1 MMESLRK
8 LVYYACVSR
17 GPVIVAE
24 YNDLGDAEQLAIAV
38 ECLGRAPPFHSR
50 FTHTIKNRRY
60 SFLMDSEFVY
70 YAIVDEALPKVKV
83 FSFLEQVR
91 DEFKRLLRAKG
102 LSNSKDEI
110 LQGCGLGDDFAS
122 TFRRLVAPLVGI
134 PQTEKRRMEEEEA
147 SARREEDET
156 ETEVCSPTASAP
168 LYGKPQPDS
177 KPKKDK
183 KSLCSIPPLI
193 LKTNKHEKKKVRD
206 QVTQVREI
214 IMESSGK
221 ALDNGQKLEVT
232 VDGNTGGAAA
242 LSLQRTASMRT
253 KGQQIAQRMW
263 WRNVRV
269 VLLLDFV
276 VCTILFVVWLCIC
289 RGFKCVS
296 D

>member
-1 MMESLRK
+1 M
-8 LVYYACVSR
+8 YYACVSR

-24 YNDLGDAEQLAIAV
+24 YIDLGDAEQLEIAV
-38 ECLGRAPPFHSR
+38 ECSGRPPPFHSR
-50 FTHTIKNRRY
+50 FTYTIKNKRY

-70 YAIVDEALPKVKV
+70 YATVDEALPKVKV

-102 LSNSKDEI
+102 LLNSKDEI

-122 TFRRLVAPLVGI
+122 TFRRLAAPLVGI

-183 KSLCSIPPLI
+183 KISLLYTAFNFEDKQTRKEEGEGSS
-193 LKTNKHEKKKVRD
+193 D
-206 QVTQVREI
+206 
-214 IMESSGK
+214 SGK
-221 ALDNGQKLEVT
+221 RDHHGEQWQ
-232 VDGNTGGAAA
+232 GIG
-242 LSLQRTASMRT
+242 
-253 KGQQIAQRMW
+253 
-263 WRNVRV
+263 
-269 VLLLDFV
+269 
-276 VCTILFVVWLCIC
+276 
-289 RGFKCVS
+289 
-296 D
+296 

>member
-1 MMESLRK
+1 MDSRRN

-17 GPVIVAE
+17 GPVIVAK
-24 YNDLGDAEQLAIAV
+24 YNDLGDAELQAIAAK
-38 ECLGRAPPFHSR
+38 CLDRVPPFHSR

-70 YAIVDEALPKVKV
+70 YAIVDEALPKVKA

-102 LSNSKDEI
+102 LLNSKDET
-110 LQGCGLGDDFAS
+110 LQGCGLGDDFAP
-122 TFRRLVAPLVGI
+122 TFRRLVAPLAGI

-147 SARREEDET
+147 ATARQEEDET
-156 ETEVCSPTASAP
+156 ENEVCSPTASAP

-177 KPKKDK
+177 KPRKDK
-183 KSLCSIPPLI
+183 KSLCSIPPLL

-214 IMESSGK
+214 IMENSGK